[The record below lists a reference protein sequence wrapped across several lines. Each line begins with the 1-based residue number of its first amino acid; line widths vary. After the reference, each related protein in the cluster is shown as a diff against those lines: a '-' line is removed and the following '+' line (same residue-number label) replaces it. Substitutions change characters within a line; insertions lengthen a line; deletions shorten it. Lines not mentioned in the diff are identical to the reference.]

1 MCALPEVNFL
11 FIENPTSEAV
21 RIENN
26 EVIVHQL
33 SWEHGYGLK
42 NVAAVL
48 RQAGVIYGI
57 NYNSDTRIFRFSAQI
72 IPKEN

>member
-1 MCALPEVNFL
+1 MRALPEVNFL
-11 FIENPTSEAV
+11 FIENPTIEPV

-26 EVIVHQL
+26 EVIVKEL

-48 RQAGVIYGI
+48 RQSNAIYDI
-57 NYNSDTRIFRFSAQI
+57 NYDENTRIFRFSAQI
-72 IPKEN
+72 IPKDN